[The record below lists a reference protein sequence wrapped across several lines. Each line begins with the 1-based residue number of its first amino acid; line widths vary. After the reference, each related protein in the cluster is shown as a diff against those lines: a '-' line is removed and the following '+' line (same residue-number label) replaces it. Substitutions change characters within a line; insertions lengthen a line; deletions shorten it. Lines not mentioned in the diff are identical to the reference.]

1 MKPNGAGTGE
11 RAGLK
16 TNKTNDE
23 ARMSN
28 DEGMTN
34 FMNPTHSVSLPLLLK
49 PNGAGACERAGLKT
63 NKTNDEARMSNDE
76 GMANLMNPA
85 HSLSLAMPLM

>member
-1 MKPNGAGTGE
+1 MSNDEGMTNLMNPTHSLSLPLLLKPNGAGTGE

-16 TNKTNDE
+16 TNKMNDE

-34 FMNPTHSVSLPLLLK
+34 LMNPTHSLFFRGAHAPSRVVFGALAEDHLQDFLL
-49 PNGAGACERAGLKT
+49 
-63 NKTNDEARMSNDE
+63 
-76 GMANLMNPA
+76 
-85 HSLSLAMPLM
+85 

>member
-1 MKPNGAGTGE
+1 MNDEARMSNDEGMTNLMNPTHSLPLLLKPNGAGARE

-34 FMNPTHSVSLPLLLK
+34 
-49 PNGAGACERAGLKT
+49 
-63 NKTNDEARMSNDE
+63 
-76 GMANLMNPA
+76 LMNPA